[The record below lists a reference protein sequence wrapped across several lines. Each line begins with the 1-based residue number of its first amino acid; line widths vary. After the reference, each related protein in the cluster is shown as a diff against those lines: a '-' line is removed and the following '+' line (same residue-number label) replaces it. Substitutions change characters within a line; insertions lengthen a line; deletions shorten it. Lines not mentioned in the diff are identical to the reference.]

1 MSSATSEPP
10 EPADPKPKMV
20 ISYSREFLISVGE
33 SERCKKLPQGFDAT
47 LLSDLQEMSAGV
59 LDRNKGYYATP
70 LGRSD
75 GSGGYSYSSR
85 GGNSGGRW
93 EVRSSGSSDRE
104 GDLPD
109 RDSSM
114 QDRRNG
120 NQYRRN
126 WQSTEHDGLLGSG
139 VLPRPPGYGGQLAS
153 KDRGNTYQPNRTSER
168 YQPPR
173 PKAGPFSRK
182 DIDAMN
188 DETFGSSE
196 YSNDDRA
203 EEERKRRASFEMMRK
218 EQHKALQE
226 KKSGPDIEK
235 ENSGHDIISLL
246 QTPSER
252 TGATTKSEKPDGSAI
267 SSAYQEDTSKTSSIV
282 AASTA
287 RPLVPP
293 GFSNAFMEK
302 KLQPQSSNTSLE
314 PKVIDATSEDNIL
327 ATARFGGLVEGNQP
341 AAEITASKNK
351 EKDVPDDIV
360 SVGQRH
366 TLPSGGITYSA
377 EFASSIL
384 KGSGDWE
391 GDVMDKYSFEN
402 EGKSKNVDSVRKD
415 NSLSILDQFFGST
428 LSKGGTDLPSYVEN
442 QQKKTDENVNVSS
455 LPESSKF
462 ARWFCDEDLKP
473 AEDLSSKGLLSMIVK
488 NEKPDQE
495 SIAPGPPLSDG
506 AGQNLLPR
514 SPTHKSDVAPTLLS
528 FAAPAPAVGIL
539 ERNNHAD
546 IPEPA
551 PVMMTCEDLEQT
563 MLAQVAS
570 SSNSTQKN
578 IVKEH
583 QPVLDP
589 PTATQKVAV
598 DNNASHH
605 LLSLLQKSTDNK
617 GSSSLG
623 FQIGSADRPHS
634 SDVTANGGVPGTTP
648 INKAETAPTSAK
660 NITLEALFG
669 AAFMNELQSK
679 DAPVSIRGS
688 ATGGANFE
696 FTDTIKNSRA
706 SSHEGYYPGE
716 QVLPFGT
723 IKDGAPTK
731 EPGTGMEYRNSV
743 LSGPSQGSAILDKK
757 GFEIQLP
764 EEDNLFTVNDSLDGQ
779 KPDILPSVRSSRV
792 EGLLPE
798 KAVDDLNYR
807 LQNLVP
813 GDSEHVQVLGP
824 DALGSHS
831 HERRYQV
838 ESQNLYH
845 LLQGRPPALAPRPM
859 MDHIGNRNQQAPFD
873 MTQALQH
880 DPHRSFPSNMNP
892 MQQSLHVPRVPHV
905 DPAAH
910 HLMLQHISA
919 PGGFPP
925 EGLQR
930 GVPPSQ
936 PVHHM
941 PGYRPEMSNVNN
953 FHIHPRQPN
962 YGEFGLMMA
971 GPSGPELRGNH
982 PDAFERLIQMEL
994 TARSKQ
1000 IHPPMAG
1007 PVPGGMYGPEVDIN
1021 LRYR

>member
-1 MSSATSEPP
+1 M
-10 EPADPKPKMV
+10 
-20 ISYSREFLISVGE
+20 ISVGE
-33 SERCKKLPQGFDAT
+33 TDRCKKLPQGFDAS

-59 LDRNKGYYATP
+59 LDRNKGYYTTP

-75 GSGGYSYSSR
+75 GSGPYSYSSR
-85 GGNSGGRW
+85 GGSSGGRW
-93 EVRSSGSSDRE
+93 ETRSSGSSDRD

-126 WQSTEHDGLLGSG
+126 WQNQEHDGLLGSG
-139 VLPRPPGYGGQLAS
+139 VLPRPPGYGGQVAS

-173 PKAGPFSRK
+173 PKAAPFPRK

-196 YSNDDRA
+196 FSNEDRA

-226 KKSGPDIEK
+226 KKNGPEIEK

-252 TGATTKSEKPDGSAI
+252 TATTAKSEKPDGSAI
-267 SSAYQEDTSKTSSIV
+267 SSAYQEDTAKTSSV
-282 AASTA
+282 LSASTA

-293 GFSNAFMEK
+293 GFSNAFVEK
-302 KLQPQSSNTSLE
+302 KLQPQSSNISLE
-314 PKVIDATSEDNIL
+314 PKVIDATSEGNIL
-327 ATARFGGLVEGNQP
+327 ATAQFGGLVEGNQS
-341 AAEITASKNK
+341 ASEITASKNK
-351 EKDVPDDIV
+351 EKGIPDNIA
-360 SVGQRH
+360 SVGKQH
-366 TLPSGGITYSA
+366 TLPSGGVTYSA

-391 GDVMDKYSFEN
+391 GDAMDKYSIEN
-402 EGKSKNVDSVRKD
+402 EGKSKNIGSIRKD
-415 NSLSILDQFFGST
+415 HSISILEQFFGSA
-428 LSKGGTDLPSYVEN
+428 LSKGGTDLPPYVEN
-442 QQKKTDENVNVSS
+442 QQMKNDDDVIVSS

-462 ARWFCDEDLKP
+462 AHWFHDEDSKP
-473 AEDLSSKGLLSMIVK
+473 AEDLSSNGLLSMIVK
-488 NEKPDQE
+488 NEKPGQE
-495 SIAPGPPLSDG
+495 SIAHGPPLTDG
-506 AGQNLLPR
+506 AVQNLLPI
-514 SPTHKSDVAPTLLS
+514 SPTHKLDVASTHPLFTP
-528 FAAPAPAVGIL
+528 AAPAVGML
-539 ERNNHAD
+539 EQHNHAD
-546 IPEPA
+546 IEPA
-551 PVMMTCEDLEQT
+551 PIMMTCEDLEQA
-563 MLAQVAS
+563 MLAQVAT
-570 SSNSTQKN
+570 SSNSNQKN
-578 IVKEH
+578 VVQEH
-583 QPVLDP
+583 QLVVDEPI
-589 PTATQKVAV
+589 ATQKVAV
-598 DNNASHH
+598 DNHASQH
-605 LLSLLQKSTDNK
+605 LLSLLTKSTDNK
-617 GSSSLG
+617 GSSSFGLH
-623 FQIGSADRPHS
+623 IGSSDRSHN
-634 SDVTANGGVPGTTP
+634 SDVTSNGGVSGIAPV
-648 INKAETAPTSAK
+648 NKAETAPTSEK
-660 NITLEALFG
+660 NLTLEALFG

-688 ATGGANFE
+688 ATSGPNYE
-696 FTDTIKNSRA
+696 FAETGKTSIA

-723 IKDGAPTK
+723 IKDGVAPK
-731 EPGTGMEYRNSV
+731 ESGTGNRNLA
-743 LSGPSQGSAILDKK
+743 LSGPSQGSASLDKK
-757 GFEIQLP
+757 SLEIQLP

-779 KPDILPSVRSSRV
+779 KPDIFPSVRSSRV

-807 LQNLVP
+807 LQSLVP

-831 HERRYQV
+831 HERRYQA

-859 MDHIGNRNQQAPFD
+859 MDHIGNRNQQTPFD
-873 MTQALQH
+873 MTQAIQH
-880 DPHRSFPSNMNP
+880 DPHRSFSSNMNP
-892 MQQSLHVPRVPHV
+892 MQQSLHAPRAPHV

-910 HLMLQHISA
+910 HLMMQHIST
-919 PGGFPP
+919 PGNFPP

-953 FHIHPRQPN
+953 FHMHPRQPN

-982 PDAFERLIQMEL
+982 PDAFERFLQMEL

-1000 IHPPMAG
+1000 MHPAMAG
-1007 PVPGGMYGPEVDIN
+1007 HVPGGMYGPELDMN

>member
-1 MSSATSEPP
+1 MSSEPP
-10 EPADPKPKMV
+10 EPEPQRKMR
-20 ISYSREFLISVGE
+20 ISYSRDFLLSVGA
-33 SERCKKLPQGFDAT
+33 SERCKKLPQSFDAS
-47 LLSDLQEMSAGV
+47 LLSEVQETSAGV
-59 LDRNKGYYATP
+59 LKGYYATP

-75 GSGGYSYSSR
+75 GSGGYYSSR
-85 GGNSGGRW
+85 GGSSGGRW
-93 EVRSSGSSDRE
+93 ETRSSGSSDRE

-109 RDSSM
+109 RDSLM

-126 WQSTEHDGLLGSG
+126 WQNTEHDGLLGSG

-153 KDRGNTYQPNRTSER
+153 KDRGNMYQPNRTSER

-173 PKAGPFSRK
+173 PKAAPFSRK

-196 YSNDDRA
+196 CSNEDRA

-226 KKSGPDIEK
+226 KKNGPDTEK
-235 ENSGHDIISLL
+235 QNSGHDIISLL

-267 SSAYQEDTSKTSSIV
+267 SLAYQEDTTKTSSV
-282 AASTA
+282 LAASTA

-293 GFSNAFMEK
+293 GFSNAFVEK
-302 KLQPQSSNTSLE
+302 KLQTQSSNISLE
-314 PKVIDATSEDNIL
+314 PKVIDATSEGSIL
-327 ATARFGGLVEGNQP
+327 ATAQFGGLVEGNQS
-341 AAEITASKNK
+341 AAEIISSKNK
-351 EKDVPDDIV
+351 EKGIPDNIA
-360 SVGQRH
+360 SVGQKH
-366 TLPSGGITYSA
+366 TLPSGGVTYST

-391 GDVMDKYSFEN
+391 GDAMDKYSIEN
-402 EGKSKNVDSVRKD
+402 EGKSKNIDSVRKD
-415 NSLSILDQFFGST
+415 HSISILEQFFGSA
-428 LSKGGTDLPSYVEN
+428 LSKGGTDLPSYAEN
-442 QQKKTDENVNVSS
+442 QQMKTDDNVIVSS

-462 ARWFCDEDLKP
+462 SHWFRDEDLKP
-473 AEDLSSKGLLSMIVK
+473 AEDLSSNGLLSMIVK
-488 NEKPDQE
+488 NEKPGQE
-495 SIAPGPPLSDG
+495 SIAHDPLSDG
-506 AGQNLLPR
+506 IVQNLLPR
-514 SPTHKSDVAPTLLS
+514 SPTHKLDVASTLPS
-528 FAAPAPAVGIL
+528 FTPPAPAVGIL
-539 ERNNHAD
+539 EQHNHAD

-551 PVMMTCEDLEQT
+551 PVMMTCEDLEQA

-578 IVKEH
+578 IVQEH
-583 QPVLDP
+583 QLVLDE

-598 DNNASHH
+598 YNHASQH

-623 FQIGSADRPHS
+623 FHIGSADRPHS
-634 SDVTANGGVPGTTP
+634 SDVTVNGGVSGTSP
-648 INKAETAPTSAK
+648 INKVETAPTSAK
-660 NITLEALFG
+660 NLTLEALFG

-688 ATGGANFE
+688 ATGGPNYE
-696 FTDTIKNSRA
+696 FAGTGKTSVA
-706 SSHEGYYPGE
+706 TSHEGYYPGE
-716 QVLPFGT
+716 QILPFGT
-723 IKDGAPTK
+723 IKDGATPK
-731 EPGTGMEYRNSV
+731 EPGTSMEYRNSA
-743 LSGPSQGSAILDKK
+743 LSGPSQGSASLNQK
-757 GFEIQLP
+757 GLEIQLP

-779 KPDILPSVRSSRV
+779 KPDILPSARSSRV

-807 LQNLVP
+807 LQSLVP
-813 GDSEHVQVLGP
+813 GDSEHVQLLGP

-831 HERRYQV
+831 HERNYQV

-859 MDHIGNRNQQAPFD
+859 MDHIGSRNQQAPFD
-873 MTQALQH
+873 MTQAIQH
-880 DPHRSFPSNMNP
+880 DPHRSFSSNMNP
-892 MQQSLHVPRVPHV
+892 MQQSLHAPRVPHV

-910 HLMLQHISA
+910 HLMLQHIST
-919 PGGFPP
+919 PGNFPP

-941 PGYRPEMSNVNN
+941 PGYRPEMTNVNN
-953 FHIHPRQPN
+953 YRMHPRQPN

-1000 IHPPMAG
+1000 IHPAMAG
-1007 PVPGGMYGPEVDIN
+1007 PVPGGMYGPELDMN